1 MGIETRGGRIST
13 SRELPIAIG
22 GFNLYSRLPMHP
34 ETDCNGE
41 IIVFLSFSLSFF
53 PPVSLHLSHLLSV
66 PVRLLT
72 FTFGHTSLGEK
83 FYKRRISLSFESS
96 NQSSRE
102 VVCASDTGWYYTRC
116 VPYSIC
122 LFFAQLLPGR
132 LLPIVLL
139 YAKKIAR
146 RAVSSNA

>member
-1 MGIETRGGRIST
+1 MGEFPHRESCQ
-13 SRELPIAIG
+13 SRSAGLTCIH
-22 GFNLYSRLPMHP
+22 RLPMHP

-41 IIVFLSFSLSFF
+41 IIVFLSFSFSLFLSS
-53 PPVSLHLSHLLSV
+53 PVSLHLSNVLSA

-72 FTFGHTSLGEK
+72 FTFGQTSPGEK

-102 VVCASDTGWYYTRC
+102 VVCASDTDWYYTRS

-122 LFFAQLLPGR
+122 LFFARLLPGR
-132 LLPIVLL
+132 LLPIVLF

>member
-22 GFNLYSRLPMHP
+22 GFNLYPRLPMHP

-41 IIVFLSFSLSFF
+41 IIVFLSLSLFLPSRL
-53 PPVSLHLSHLLSV
+53 PHLFHLLSA

-72 FTFGHTSLGEK
+72 FTFGHTSPGEK

-122 LFFAQLLPGR
+122 LFFARLLPGR
-132 LLPIVLL
+132 LLPIVLF
-139 YAKKIAR
+139 YAKNIAR

>member
-1 MGIETRGGRIST
+1 MIIIHFFSFSNEMLST
-13 SRELPIAIG
+13 HSFFSFSHSHSR
-22 GFNLYSRLPMHP
+22 S
-34 ETDCNGE
+34 
-41 IIVFLSFSLSFF
+41 LSLSLSFF
-53 PPVSLHLSHLLSV
+53 PPASLHLSHLLSV